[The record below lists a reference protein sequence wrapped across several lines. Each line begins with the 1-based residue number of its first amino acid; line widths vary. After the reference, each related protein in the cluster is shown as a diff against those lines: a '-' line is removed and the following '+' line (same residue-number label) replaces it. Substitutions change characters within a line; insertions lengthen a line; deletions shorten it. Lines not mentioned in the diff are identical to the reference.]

1 MHTSRTNPLV
11 TLARLGLRM
20 CGVDTPIILRTGND
34 IVMGI
39 TAFVVMGGCF
49 LTLALMGSI
58 LVGAVT
64 LAMLGMVGMVEG
76 NPSADD
82 SLILGIILV
91 AAFFGLRK
99 VLARIKVA

>member
-1 MHTSRTNPLV
+1 MRIASTNPIV
-11 TLARLGLRM
+11 PIARLGARM
-20 CGVDTPIILRTGND
+20 CGVNRPIIRDAND
-34 IVMGI
+34 LTLGI
-39 TAFVVMGGCF
+39 TAFIVMGGCLF
-49 LTLALMGSI
+49 TLALMGC
-58 LVGAVT
+58 LLMGAIT
-64 LAMLGMVGMVEG
+64 LATLGMVGLSAP